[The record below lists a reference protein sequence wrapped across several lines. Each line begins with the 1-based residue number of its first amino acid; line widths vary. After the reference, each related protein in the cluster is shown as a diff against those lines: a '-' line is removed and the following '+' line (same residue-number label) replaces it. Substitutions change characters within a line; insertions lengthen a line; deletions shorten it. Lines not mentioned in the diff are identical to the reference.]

1 MMAAHGASLYID
13 EVIRFIM
20 DILGDGVESNNEN
33 MFREEGNEQ
42 FDPANV
48 SGSDSDYLEENVVE
62 VSEPSTT
69 KGVIVEYNCD
79 VVVVV
84 VVVRCGSGGSGGA
97 MW

>member
-1 MMAAHGASLYID
+1 MMVAHGASLYTD

-33 MFREEGNEQ
+33 MFREEGNEE

-48 SGSDSDYLEENVVE
+48 SGNNSDYLEENVVE

-69 KGVIVEYNCD
+69 KGVVVEYNCD